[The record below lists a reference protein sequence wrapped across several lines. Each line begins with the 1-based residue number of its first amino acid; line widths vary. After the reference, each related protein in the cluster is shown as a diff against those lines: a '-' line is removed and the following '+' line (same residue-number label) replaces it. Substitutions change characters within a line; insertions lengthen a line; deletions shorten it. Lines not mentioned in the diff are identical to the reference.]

1 MKIIHRGWV
10 KEITICL
17 PSGILGRR
25 CRLFV
30 FFSILIW
37 WPIWAFLAYLP
48 IKFKANEQ
56 PVIWGSWKEKCDESQ
71 LIHTYNDAQGLVVP
85 PLEKRLKNPF
95 LDDDPF
101 EQLGAEKTR
110 FSATK
115 PHFQPL
121 YLQNF
126 KRMK

>member
-1 MKIIHRGWV
+1 MNNLSSEAHG
-10 KEITICL
+10 T
-17 PSGILGRR
+17 
-25 CRLFV
+25 
-30 FFSILIW
+30 
-37 WPIWAFLAYLP
+37 
-48 IKFKANEQ
+48 
-56 PVIWGSWKEKCDESQ
+56 EKCDEYQ
-71 LIHTYNDAQGLVVP
+71 LIHTYNDAQGLVAESSFCAP
-85 PLEKRLKNPF
+85 SREEAKNPF